1 MQNAITMQ
9 APGHL
14 QTDEEKTYLVLYT
27 GMEEDGSI
35 YKDYEYIT
43 GSDNVIISI
52 MEKIDTIDIF
62 KSEIILQDRA
72 ITLFDRLSLLDFI
85 KHRIAK
91 SNDLVRLGYSDF
103 DLNNYIENT
112 LLLEDMTKS
121 NDDVEY
127 HN

>member
-14 QTDEEKTYLVLYT
+14 QTDEEKTYLGLYT

-127 HN
+127 RS

>member
-72 ITLFDRLSLLDFI
+72 ITLFDRLSLLDCF
-85 KHRIAK
+85 
-91 SNDLVRLGYSDF
+91 LGFLGLCIISLSY
-103 DLNNYIENT
+103 
-112 LLLEDMTKS
+112 
-121 NDDVEY
+121 
-127 HN
+127 

>member
-127 HN
+127 RS